1 MGGLYDL
8 KSFLFSPYPALPPN
22 VVRRLHLHGGRT
34 TVENYPSL
42 LLHSTERHLGDVW
55 VCGFFRAHVLDVCCG
70 RMFRTCGSED
80 DFCTAGPKTGPRW
93 PKTAPGKCHEWSVV
107 FRTCGAEAD
116 VCSARKAP
124 RRPPEDLKA
133 ARRRLNMAPARSE
146 DGPKTG
152 PRWPKTAPGKCH
164 E

>member
-1 MGGLYDL
+1 MYDL

-34 TVENYPSL
+34 TAENYPSL
-42 LLHSTERHLGDVW
+42 LLHSTERDLGDVW
-55 VCGFFRAHVLDVCCG
+55 VCGFFRAHGLDVCRG
-70 RMFRTCGSED
+70 RM
-80 DFCTAGPKTGPRW
+80 
-93 PKTAPGKCHEWSVV
+93 

-146 DGPKTG
+146 DGSKTG
-152 PRWPKTAPGKCH
+152 RRWLKTAPWKCH
-164 E
+164 AQGGRKCEEKWSYFVGGPGRMCEWEVRGAKMGRRK